1 MTKRCEGQNPPP
13 LKCRLVCAVDDRG
26 VMVRILS
33 IEFNCKLVC
42 AVNGRGVRSEPPIE
56 MQNCLQV
63 AGFKLQIVLLFLGV
77 GCVCVG
83 VGVCV
88 CNVVMPCGTF

>member
-1 MTKRCEGQNPPP
+1 MTNRCEGQNPPP
-13 LKCRLVCAVDDRG
+13 LKCRLVCAVDDRS

-42 AVNGRGVRSEPPIE
+42 AVNGRGVRFEPPIE

-63 AGFKLQIVLLFLGV
+63 AGFKLQIVLLFFGV
-77 GCVCVG
+77 GCVCV
-83 VGVCV
+83 
-88 CNVVMPCGTF
+88 CNVVIPCGTF